1 MARMY
6 FHKPKFAILDEC
18 TSGVSASMEK
28 RLYESCVENGITCIT
43 ISHRPV
49 LEQYHDVV
57 LNVLKDGEGGWTFR
71 MTERGRKRVEK
82 GEMKKIEG
90 EDGNNVSNS
99 VSIKSPDLVNS
110 TGYDEIGGVSA
121 AYMADLKGTSKE
133 QGELERKRLTD
144 RSFKYRAIAEQEQE
158 KKDTKANK
166 SKSTALINE
175 LNGDDDSDEND
186 GKTKIPISKR
196 FWDVWNRG
204 FMPNGMSMADPEARR
219 ILFLMSLVVG
229 KTVAAGG
236 IAYYDGFLLTTVLQ
250 SKWSVFFKRIS
261 LAVVMRSSLA
271 LFDATMTRQKWYVKN
286 KNEAGADVEQKN
298 IHLFIPLFQLFQIIF
313 QFFFN
318 LHLYV
323 TTNNAPF
330 SLLSFIFFSKVFK
343 FDMEKTIDEIHDG
356 YVFYA
361 QLFLRC

>member
-271 LFDATMTRQKWYVKN
+271 LFDATMTRQKWYVK
-286 KNEAGADVEQKN
+286 KKQRQRRCRTKEHSFV
-298 IHLFIPLFQLFQIIF
+298 HSSFSIIS
-313 QFFFN
+313 
-318 LHLYV
+318 
-323 TTNNAPF
+323 NNF
-330 SLLSFIFFSKVFK
+330 SIFFK
-343 FDMEKTIDEIHDG
+343 FSSIC
-356 YVFYA
+356 YN
-361 QLFLRC
+361 